1 MFSQSPGVRPSP
13 HGVALLLIAQ
23 LYRVEKQGRLL
34 SAEDRLQLRQLQA
47 RPILDILH
55 AYLLEIQPEVL
66 RKPGRPRRP
75 LRSQKLAGADSLLG
89 RRKPGYR

>member
-1 MFSQSPGVRPSP
+1 LGPLQTMFSQSPGVRPSP

-23 LYRVEKQGRLL
+23 LYQVEKQGRLL
-34 SAEDRLQLRQLQA
+34 SAEDRLQLQA

-66 RKPGRPRRP
+66 PKPGRPRRP
-75 LRSQKLAGADSLLG
+75 LRSQKLAGTD
-89 RRKPGYR
+89 